1 MSSYIRMLHKL
12 AERSNGQM
20 RITKVA
26 LDKRP
31 TAESLRS
38 LEREISAQVSINDAM
53 RQRSYM
59 NAGLRS

>member
-1 MSSYIRMLHKL
+1 MLHKL

-20 RITKVA
+20 QITKVP

-31 TAESLRS
+31 TAESLES
-38 LEREISAQVSINDAM
+38 LEREISAQVSINEAM
-53 RQRSYM
+53 RQRSYI

>member
-1 MSSYIRMLHKL
+1 MLQKI
-12 AERSNGQM
+12 ADKSNGQM
-20 RITKVA
+20 RITEVP

-31 TAESLRS
+31 TAESLES